1 MHSSRLAEELLT
13 AAMYKQYV
21 EVTLKLL
28 IELLQSYV
36 ELLLYEHCSCIELLL
51 IVPVLFGCTRYH
63 VGRMFGA
70 YMLYWWP
77 VGKLCIEGA
86 AIQV

>member
-36 ELLLYEHCSCIELLL
+36 ELLLYL
-51 IVPVLFGCTRYH
+51 
-63 VGRMFGA
+63 
-70 YMLYWWP
+70 
-77 VGKLCIEGA
+77 
-86 AIQV
+86 